1 MDKDTEIRR
10 LSPIAVLSSN
20 GYIDLINGPQ
30 DHGWCFGYTCQE
42 RISTFHALVALNQT
56 FEVHMTSTPPQHIR
70 YHLLNSNFDDFVI
83 VKFYYPKRQRYDVF
97 VDGTFIP
104 ATNGNGVVGD
114 GYDLEPPAD
123 NYIPDF
129 GSSDSPTINHGTNFY
144 DTRTGHLYI
153 AISGAADG
161 IVDVIMQ
168 PVVVFKFGGTVS
180 ITDFFDVNPAQNIA
194 ALLGIDPS
202 KIRVANIVRENS
214 RFMVK
219 GTNTTQSAEVDVL
232 IGPGPQDRVDSANN
246 TGSSFDDVMN
256 TASDLQDRIR
266 EDKLPKD
273 QGFSADEVVVTV
285 QPSPPAEEPEP
296 IDETEEQVTSGK
308 TFSQQSQE
316 NDAAELALTTTE
328 QVVAVPTQIIT
339 NELYQ
344 IRNTLLEMVVR
355 TFQFFLN
362 DQNGDL
368 VTFLESDAWT
378 LEVEV
383 VSGPG
388 GIGSNSNASCIFMI
402 DGSCDMSLSLDAFGD
417 GYNLSFTV
425 RNTNETVVDTIPP
438 YDIDAINVGPRPLGI
453 IFTDYPKVEPKGVS
467 FALTVSLW
475 DEALGTVADPTIG
488 LPDNITCSLSLN
500 GASSLDG
507 TTIEDIDGM
516 SKNCTLTLYE
526 HTSD

>member
-1 MDKDTEIRR
+1 MQYVKTYLKNMDSSTQITEI
-10 LSPIAVLSSN
+10 SSKIGTSSSN
-20 GYIDLINGPQ
+20 APIVD
-30 DHGWCFGYTCQE
+30 
-42 RISTFHALVALNQT
+42 ISNYLG
-56 FEVHMTSTPPQHIR
+56 
-70 YHLLNSNFDDFVI
+70 
-83 VKFYYPKRQRYDVF
+83 VF
-97 VDGTFIP
+97 MIM
-104 ATNGNGVVGD
+104 
-114 GYDLEPPAD
+114 
-123 NYIPDF
+123 
-129 GSSDSPTINHGTNFY
+129 GTNA
-144 DTRTGHLYI
+144 T
-153 AISGAADG
+153 
-161 IVDVIMQ
+161 
-168 PVVVFKFGGTVS
+168 
-180 ITDFFDVNPAQNIA
+180 
-194 ALLGIDPS
+194 
-202 KIRVANIVRENS
+202 
-214 RFMVK
+214 
-219 GTNTTQSAEVDVL
+219 SAEVDID
-232 IGPGPQDRVDSANN
+232 IGPGFQDSTDSANN
-246 TGSSFDDVMN
+246 TGSNFDDVMN

-316 NDAAELALTTTE
+316 SDAAELALTTTE

-402 DGSCDMSLSLDAFGD
+402 DGFCDMSLSLDAFGD

-425 RNTNETVVDTIPP
+425 RNTNGTVVDTIPP
-438 YDIDAINVGPRPLGI
+438 YDIDAINVGPRPLDI

-467 FALTVSLW
+467 FVLTVSLW

-488 LPDNITCSLSLN
+488 LPDNITCSLALN

-516 SKNCTLTLYE
+516 SKNHILTLYVYLTN
-526 HTSD
+526 HRIFIVKKSFCHISNVVFTLN